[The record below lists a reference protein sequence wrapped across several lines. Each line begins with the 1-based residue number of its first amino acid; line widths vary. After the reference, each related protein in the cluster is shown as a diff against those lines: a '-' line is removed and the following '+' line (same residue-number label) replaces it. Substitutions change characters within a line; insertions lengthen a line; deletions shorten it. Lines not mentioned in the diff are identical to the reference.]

1 MARPRRPRLRRPPP
15 PDPYRLDPVIEER
28 VVEERGPR
36 RVVESPWLWLAL
48 LAIGVAAAAIV
59 LVAVI
64 AARDDEPDP
73 RPRARPPVSVP
84 LAVGSDY
91 ADASTAIEELG
102 LVADTFPVSS
112 GQPAG
117 RVLDQSPAAGTR
129 LRRGERVRLNVSL
142 GPAPLPMTPVPDV
155 TGPPAAAAR
164 AELRRAG
171 FTVRTIFDDAPSP
184 REVGDVVGQH
194 PEARALAPA
203 LTQVTIVVGT

>member
-15 PDPYRLDPVIEER
+15 PDPYRLDGVVEER
-28 VVEERGPR
+28 VVEETLPR
-36 RVVESPWLWLAL
+36 RAVENPWLWLTL

-64 AARDDEPDP
+64 AARDDEADR
-73 RPRARPPVSVP
+73 RPRARPAATVP

-102 LVADTFPVSS
+102 LVPDGFPVAS

-117 RVLDQSPAAGTR
+117 RVLDQTPAAGAR
-129 LRRGERVRLNVSL
+129 LRPGERVRLNVSL
-142 GPAPLPMTPVPDV
+142 GPAPLPMTPVPNV
-155 TGPPAAAAR
+155 TGPPAPAAR

-171 FTVRTIFDDAPSP
+171 FTVRTVFRGAPSP
-184 REVGDVVGQH
+184 DEVGDVLGQD
-194 PEARALAPA
+194 PEPRALAPG
-203 LTQVTIVVGT
+203 LTQVTIVVGS